1 MERPAAGAR
10 PLSRGHRRRA
20 WHDRGVGRA
29 ADAGRRPEQSLRV
42 VGPGRECDRPGLAHF
57 RTCHPRRDR
66 SLLRA
71 EPRVSISRAAPP
83 AAGCPGDLGR
93 DPSRGRGLAL
103 DGLDGT
109 GATGHLDRGGRRARR
124 RQHVA
129 TVPDRL
135 GLARDA
141 LLARFDRGRHDPAR
155 RRDVGREH
163 RRDAIRRRRRRVG
176 HDFRCAVAR
185 RSSSFPGRS
194 RRAAWSGSASGRT
207 SVSVSAARSPRR
219 TAWRPWQSCL
229 SA

>member
-10 PLSRGHRRRA
+10 PLSRGHRRRTR
-20 WHDRGVGRA
+20 HDRGVGRA

-42 VGPGRECDRPGLAHF
+42 VGPGRECDRSDLAHF

-71 EPRVSISRAAPP
+71 EPRVSISRAASP
-83 AAGCPGDLGR
+83 AAGGPGDLGR
-93 DPSRGRGLAL
+93 APSRGRGLAL

-135 GLARDA
+135 GLACDA
-141 LLARFDRGRHDPAR
+141 LLARFDRRSDGPAP
-155 RRDVGREH
+155 RRDVGSDH
-163 RRDAIRRRRRRVG
+163 RSASV
-176 HDFRCAVAR
+176 HSCCLVSTTMAVAL
-185 RSSSFPGRS
+185 SLVELFVPGRS
-194 RRAAWSGSASGRT
+194 RRAASSGSASGRT
-207 SVSVSAARSPRR
+207 SHLASAARSPRR
-219 TAWRPWQSCL
+219 TAWRPWQSCR